1 MKYSRGL
8 TILELMIVLAVAS
21 ILLSV
26 GVPSFRGV
34 MMDNRLVSDTNQ
46 FVASISLARSSAVR
60 FQREATICVSNNTEA
75 AVPTCTVSTDWS
87 QGWMVW
93 VDKDR
98 DGATSADEVVTV
110 FAPLS
115 DTLTFSSVNVNRFT
129 YDARGFGTTPADDLS
144 LCDNR
149 SGESGRL
156 IKVNAVGR
164 TNVSKQ
170 TCS

>member
-1 MKYSRGL
+1 MKYSNGL
-8 TILELMIVLAVAS
+8 TIFELMIVLAVAS

-60 FQREATICVSNNTEA
+60 FQRDATICVSANTSA
-75 AVPTCTVSTDWS
+75 TVPTCTASTDWS

-93 VDKDR
+93 VDKNR
-98 DGATSADEVVTV
+98 DAITTADEVVSV
-110 FAPLS
+110 FAPLNDS
-115 DTLTFSSVNVNRFT
+115 LSFTAANVNRFT
-129 YDARGFGTTPADDLS
+129 YDSRGFGSTPADDLT

-149 SGESGRL
+149 SGESGRV
-156 IKVNAVGR
+156 IKVNAIGR
-164 TNVSKQ
+164 TSVVKQ
-170 TCS
+170 GCS